1 VPNRPKTSSLSSVAS
16 LESLITESRLSP
28 LSGEGFSKMSFSSF
42 HLICVEMKASVTS
55 VSPLASTK
63 AGLFLL
69 PDKPVKGN
77 GISTISPLV
86 IGISL

>member
-1 VPNRPKTSSLSSVAS
+1 
-16 LESLITESRLSP
+16 
-28 LSGEGFSKMSFSSF
+28 
-42 HLICVEMKASVTS
+42 MKASVTS